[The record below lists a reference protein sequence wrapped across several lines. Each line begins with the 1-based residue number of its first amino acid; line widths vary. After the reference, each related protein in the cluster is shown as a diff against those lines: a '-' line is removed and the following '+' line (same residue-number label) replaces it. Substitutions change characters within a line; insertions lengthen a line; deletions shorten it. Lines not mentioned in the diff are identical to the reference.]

1 MAIFIK
7 YTHNYLQNFPEL
19 DLLPKSTL
27 KTNLKTDPISTKTKH
42 FWLFSP
48 KLLKKS
54 LTPKPNE
61 TILITFQKSQNFPP
75 CECVC
80 KRERS
85 YIGYNSAARVARV
98 SCRWAVFQLGESSW
112 LTHHPSLE
120 TCVSEWSLQHI
131 KKTMKLWQNSDI
143 FKSIST
149 RGCEIMP
156 DLKES
161 ERTFV
166 MPENEANP
174 GGATRY
180 AQCFLTLKYFWS
192 RLLTRCFCEKLTKS
206 AILRWKYF
214 FFLWYERLVLLLL
227 SQNWSKWSWRAQN
240 WLKLESFE
248 SKPFWLTFYYVV
260 FLSFCSTLSICTSS
274 LFVYGFIGLKCIN
287 PRLEILTI
295 LKADFEANFR
305 DNFCRYSSI
314 SYLNIHQ

>member
-1 MAIFIK
+1 MSIHKSQIDQIFRQNDQIFFKLNGFIDFNWSKMSIDWWKKSPDWIKVGQNWIVTQYALAIFIK

-214 FFLWYERLVLLLL
+214 FSCDTNV
-227 SQNWSKWSWRAQN
+227 S
-240 WLKLESFE
+240 
-248 SKPFWLTFYYVV
+248 
-260 FLSFCSTLSICTSS
+260 SFCYCHKIDQNDHD
-274 LFVYGFIGLKCIN
+274 GLKI
-287 PRLEILTI
+287 
-295 LKADFEANFR
+295 D
-305 DNFCRYSSI
+305 
-314 SYLNIHQ
+314 